1 MATIR
6 LSIALASDELYMKMA
21 LEMAE
26 IAEAL
31 DEVPVGAVL
40 VFDQRV
46 VARGYNRTRLDL
58 DPTAH
63 AEIVTLRQ
71 AAQVLGNYR
80 LTGATLYSSV
90 EPCAMCAGAL
100 VWSRVARLV
109 YGTADLKAGAVDS
122 QFGICT
128 SPSLNHRLE
137 VVGGVLEEECRVL
150 MQRFFR
156 ARRRSGGI
164 V

>member
-1 MATIR
+1 MRI
-6 LSIALASDELYMKMA
+6 A

-26 IAEAL
+26 MAEAL
-31 DEVPVGAVL
+31 GEVPVGAVL
-40 VFDQRV
+40 VFDGRV

-71 AAQVLGNYR
+71 AARTLGNYR
-80 LTGATLYSSV
+80 LTGTVLYTSV

-128 SPSLNHRLE
+128 SLSLNHRLE
-137 VVGGVLEEECRVL
+137 VVGGVLQEECRAL

-156 ARRRSGGI
+156 ARRCSGGI

>member
-6 LSIALASDELYMKMA
+6 LSTALTLDELYMRMA

-26 IAEAL
+26 MAQAL

-40 VFDQRV
+40 VFDEKV

-63 AEIVTLRQ
+63 AEVVVLRQ
-71 AAQVLGNYR
+71 AARILGNYR

-90 EPCAMCAGAL
+90 EPCPMCAGAL
-100 VWSRVARLV
+100 VWARVARLV
-109 YGTADLKAGAVDS
+109 YGTADLNAGAVDS
-122 QFGICT
+122 QFGICA
-128 SPSLNHRLE
+128 S
-137 VVGGVLEEECRVL
+137 
-150 MQRFFR
+150 
-156 ARRRSGGI
+156 
-164 V
+164 

>member
-1 MATIR
+1 MA
-6 LSIALASDELYMKMA
+6 
-21 LEMAE
+21 EMAE
-26 IAEAL
+26 TL
-31 DEVPVGAVL
+31 GEVPVGAVL
-40 VFDQRV
+40 VFDGRV

-63 AEIVTLRQ
+63 AEIVALRQ
-71 AAQVLGNYR
+71 AAQTLGNYR
-80 LTGATLYSSV
+80 LTGTVLYTSV

-100 VWSRVARLV
+100 IWARVARLV

-128 SPSLNHRLE
+128 SLSLNHRLE
-137 VVGGVLEEECRVL
+137 VVGGVLQEECRAL

-156 ARRRSGGI
+156 ARRCSGGI

>member
-6 LSIALASDELYMKMA
+6 LSTALTLDELYMRMA

-26 IAEAL
+26 MAQAL

-40 VFDQRV
+40 VFDEKV

-63 AEIVTLRQ
+63 AEVVVLRQ
-71 AAQVLGNYR
+71 AARILGNYR

-90 EPCAMCAGAL
+90 EPCPMCAGAL
-100 VWSRVARLV
+100 VWARVARLV

-122 QFGICT
+122 QFGICA
-128 SPSLNHRLE
+128 SSSLNHKLE
-137 VVGGVLEEECRVL
+137 VVGGVLEEDCRAL

>member
-1 MATIR
+1 MR
-6 LSIALASDELYMKMA
+6 MA

-26 IAEAL
+26 MAETL
-31 DEVPVGAVL
+31 GEVPVGAVL
-40 VFDQRV
+40 VFDGRV

-63 AEIVTLRQ
+63 AEIVALRQ
-71 AAQVLGNYR
+71 AAQTLGNYR
-80 LTGATLYSSV
+80 LTGTVLYTSV

-100 VWSRVARLV
+100 IWARVARLV

-128 SPSLNHRLE
+128 SLSLNHRLE
-137 VVGGVLEEECRVL
+137 VVGGVLQEECRAL

-156 ARRRSGGI
+156 ARRCSGGI